1 MKRNSTPIIT
11 TISQR
16 EFTTNEKKK
25 KMQPSEKTLHFL
37 KHFARNYQVES
48 TMPEGLQGFIIG

>member
-11 TISQR
+11 TLSQR
-16 EFTTNEKKK
+16 EPTSEKKK

-48 TMPEGLQGFIIG
+48 SMPEGLQGFILG